1 MCHPHQVR
9 DYLVSLEAHLGE
21 AARQAGRL
29 GAKEGELGEA
39 LAAFGQVGGG
49 GTGA

>member
-1 MCHPHQVR
+1 M
-9 DYLVSLEAHLGE
+9 SLEAHLGE

-39 LAAFGQVGGG
+39 LAAFGQVGGHMG
-49 GTGA
+49 GRTGGREERG